1 MNVIEPKLNEN
12 FIFETKKN
20 SAVILI
26 IVKVFWAVI
35 YQILAVISSEDAPNN
50 VDSYKHRISQKKK
63 REKSIIFNFIKL
75 SKGLL
80 SVPTNKCFLSWKFW
94 KL

>member
-1 MNVIEPKLNEN
+1 MNGIEPKLNEN

-35 YQILAVISSEDAPNN
+35 YQILAVISSADAPNN
-50 VDSYKHRISQKKK
+50 VNSYKHRINQKKKK
-63 REKSIIFNFIKL
+63 REKSKFIKL

-80 SVPTNKCFLSWKFW
+80 SVPINKCFISWKLW